1 MTGQEVSWGG
11 GRDRREAVGV
21 DRWVVMERNANTIAN
36 NQSDR
41 LACLHQRNVGHGSFH
56 GVLYITHRG
65 KSHEASVL
73 WWRWRIGEN
82 ITIGKALL
90 ILT

>member
-1 MTGQEVSWGG
+1 MGLTAG
-11 GRDRREAVGV
+11 A
-21 DRWVVMERNANTIAN
+21 VMERNANTIAN

-41 LACLHQRNVGHGSFH
+41 LACPHQRNVGHGSFH
-56 GVLYITHRG
+56 GALYITHRG

-82 ITIGKALL
+82 IIIGKALL
-90 ILT
+90 VLT